1 MTKVMTPSA
10 TTEITDGQIDKATEL
25 YRAMLKKHRHE
36 FTSKVAQDVLGQPE
50 FVGEMVTVLRKRVE
64 AASEMIVRRVKV
76 NRLRSPQ
83 EAIDA
88 TGRKQYTDRKVVD
101 SMPQGE
107 GEEVDV
113 YFFPLRE
120 YRSVQDV
127 QRMLDERGLKPDPYV
142 VSAVNEADPSFAD
155 EKPNGT
161 QWLDKDGR
169 HCCVAFDRWR
179 GGRGVFCSRSDGGWR
194 DGWWVGGVRK

>member
-1 MTKVMTPSA
+1 MTKVMTPSV

-64 AASEMIVRRVKV
+64 ADSEMIVRRVKV

-127 QRMLDERGLKPDPYV
+127 QRMLDERGLKPDPY
-142 VSAVNEADPSFAD
+142 AVGQQY
-155 EKPNGT
+155 KCY
-161 QWLDKDGR
+161 
-169 HCCVAFDRWR
+169 CCST
-179 GGRGVFCSRSDGGWR
+179 G
-194 DGWWVGGVRK
+194 